1 MNTAGGTG
9 LFAVGVGSGKKSIDS
24 GWGLVG
30 NSEGGLVG
38 NYEVAQNRYG
48 GVAGM

>member
-1 MNTAGGTG
+1 MG

-24 GWGLVG
+24 GGELPG
-30 NSEGGLVG
+30 SLEGGLVG
-38 NYEVAQNRYG
+38 NYEVAQNLGG